1 MVLRGPNWSAVV
13 VFPALIGLARVLRPR
28 RRRQCRLHSLRLQPP
43 PPARILMLGGLS
55 PPPRLQELIYMV
67 EVDGLDA
74 EEVMAGEGAT
84 WLRL

>member
-43 PPARILMLGGLS
+43 PPRENFDVGWSFSAPA
-55 PPPRLQELIYMV
+55 PPG
-67 EVDGLDA
+67 VDLHG
-74 EEVMAGEGAT
+74 
-84 WLRL
+84 